1 MVLEGLLG
9 VDENTLMME
18 YELSVFSYWGTNGG
32 TKYNNGLRNNIHDTY
47 LYISNNYEGDTFSE
61 KVEDFLLEI
70 GVTAEEIASIKSI
83 MLEEVE

>member
-1 MVLEGLLG
+1 
-9 VDENTLMME
+9 MME
-18 YELSVFSYWGTNGG
+18 YELSAFSFWGAYNGN
-32 TKYNNGLRNNIHDTY
+32 YNTSLRNSIHDTY
-47 LYISNNYEGDTFSE
+47 LYINNNYEGNSFSE